1 MTADAHVAAHP
12 TSSVVHGAGRHEP
25 AIDVMK
31 SPYVFPRQRLN
42 RVMKDGSKRA
52 LCLVSCGSFSPITY
66 LHLRMF
72 EMAADYVRLST
83 DYELVG
89 GYLSPVSDDYQ
100 KAGLVSA
107 QDRVNM
113 CELAVEQ
120 TSTWLMVDGWE
131 ARQPEYQPTAVVLD
145 HFEHEINEVLGGV
158 VTATGERRHVQV
170 SLLAGADLIQT
181 MSLPGVWSDQD
192 LDHILGRYGSFI
204 IERSGTNIDLALA
217 SLRRWRSNIHLIP
230 QLIHNDVSSTKI
242 RQFLR
247 REMSVRYLIPAS
259 VIEYIEDHDLF
270 LDESAASSSSSPSST
285 LALKRRRAAQNGTVG
300 IKAGD

>member
-1 MTADAHVAAHP
+1 MTADALLAAHP
-12 TSSVVHGAGRHEP
+12 TSSVVHGAGGHEL
-25 AIDVMK
+25 AVDVMT
-31 SPYVFPRQRLN
+31 SPSVFPRRRL
-42 RVMKDGSKRA
+42 RPVMKDGSKRA
-52 LCLVSCGSFSPITY
+52 LCLVSCGSFSPITD

-72 EMAADYVRLST
+72 EMAADYIRRST
-83 DYELVG
+83 DHELVA
-89 GYLSPVSDDYQ
+89 GYLSPVSDGYQ
-100 KAGLVSA
+100 KAGLARA

-131 ARQPEYQPTAVVLD
+131 ARQPAYQPTAVVLD
-145 HFEHEINEVLGGV
+145 HFEHEINQVLGGV
-158 VTATGERRHVQV
+158 VTATGERRPVQV

-181 MSLPGVWSDQD
+181 MSLPGVWSDLD

-204 IERSGTNIDLALA
+204 IERSGTDIDRAVA
-217 SLRRWRSNIHLIP
+217 RLRPWRRNIHLIP

-270 LDESAASSSSSPSST
+270 LDESAASSSSSSPP
-285 LALKRRRAAQNGTVG
+285 ALKRRSAAPNGTMG
-300 IKAGD
+300 IKAGE